1 MRWTL
6 IIYLFAAFGSEQ
18 PVQPIAI
25 SQSTEVS
32 CGKAAEKVKADVQK
46 QAPQT
51 SVITVCVD
59 KGSAY

>member
-6 IIYLFAAFGSEQ
+6 IIFLFVAAASGPPMQ
-18 PVQPIAI
+18 PVTIQ
-25 SQSTEVS
+25 QSTEVS

-51 SVITVCVD
+51 SVVTVCLD
-59 KGSAY
+59 SGSAY